1 MTPCSNQS
9 LPASS
14 PLSPPKPTDVTISG
28 TTPGGTQTIF
38 PELPVCFDK
47 EVTPNYA
54 EFGGRHSVWL
64 DKSCL
69 DFPTLLLFQLPLLQS
84 ESILES

>member
-1 MTPCSNQS
+1 MDG
-9 LPASS
+9 A
-14 PLSPPKPTDVTISG
+14 G
-28 TTPGGTQTIF
+28 EGTQTTF
-38 PELPVCFDK
+38 PEPPVLFDK

-54 EFGGRHSVWL
+54 EFEGRYNVWF